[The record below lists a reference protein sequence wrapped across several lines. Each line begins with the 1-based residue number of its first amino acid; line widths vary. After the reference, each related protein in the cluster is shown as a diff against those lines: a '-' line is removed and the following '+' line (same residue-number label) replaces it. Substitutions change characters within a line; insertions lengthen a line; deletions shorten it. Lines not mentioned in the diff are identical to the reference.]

1 MRWQMNKCYRRPC
14 DPEKSEGPL
23 DPLLPT
29 AIPTQ
34 LNALPTLHPYMALL
48 VSYIVNHRG
57 LSRWRH
63 LSLTTGLR
71 TGYILFTDR
80 PISLQKSGL
89 QLRWEGTLNAGQAG
103 TSLTGFSVTF

>member
-1 MRWQMNKCYRRPC
+1 MNKCYSRPC

-29 AIPTQ
+29 AIPSQ
-34 LNALPTLHPYMALL
+34 LIALPPLHPYMTLL
-48 VSYIVNHRG
+48 VSHIVNHRG
-57 LSRWRH
+57 LSRWRD
-63 LSLTTGLR
+63 LSLTTGLG
-71 TGYILFTDR
+71 TGYILFTGR

-89 QLRWEGTLNAGQAG
+89 QLGWEGTLNAGQAS